1 MNTDG
6 GVQYLLEAGMCIQG
20 SVFGLLLLPPVKS
33 NVTNAKPVKDE
44 QLQIMIETENR
55 KTNNSCDK
63 NDIIL
68 ETDLA
73 EVDEDLTER
82 DYFEIEKNTEK
93 EPKAEKC
100 SKSPKCKWLLSPI
113 RNMFDISLLTDVKF
127 VIFLLSLIACHL
139 AYSLVLNMTVD
150 RALELGMTKNESAW
164 LASSIG
170 IASTIGR
177 AVLGWFGD
185 RQYVN
190 KIMLV
195 SVLLL
200 LLGLSTML
208 SCFLKTFSTLVIY
221 SSIYGFFAGGYIA
234 LCPTVLAELFSAE
247 LIARSFGL
255 YFLFIG
261 ISSTAATPIGGFLY
275 DTTGSYDVTFVVAG
289 AELFTAGILII
300 VLRCVHVHYV

>member
-170 IASTIGR
+170 
-177 AVLGWFGD
+177 
-185 RQYVN
+185 
-190 KIMLV
+190 
-195 SVLLL
+195 
-200 LLGLSTML
+200 
-208 SCFLKTFSTLVIY
+208 
-221 SSIYGFFAGGYIA
+221 GYIA